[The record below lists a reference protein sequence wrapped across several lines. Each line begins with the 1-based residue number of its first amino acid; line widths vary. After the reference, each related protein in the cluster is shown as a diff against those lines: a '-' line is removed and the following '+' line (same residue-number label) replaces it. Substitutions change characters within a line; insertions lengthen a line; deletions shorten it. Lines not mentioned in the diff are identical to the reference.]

1 MSKKQKSK
9 KKKTEKKKMSGKRRA
24 APSVTTTDI
33 AGSKEIQ
40 GLFLNMIANQLA
52 RKTQQRSREIAK
64 PIRQETK
71 PQILAA
77 RWIGNYLFENGMT
90 KTLSTVSAET
100 GGVIKTIGLPYPI
113 AEDFK
118 FRGNKPFFRQLVNNL
133 RPNLDKPRPLPKPAS
148 TTVVGTEVSTTVAQ
162 PAKSRD
168 IGGKRHAKRDATET
182 EDRHHHHHH
191 HSKRDS
197 GRRHHHHRRETETE
211 TYESRRHHRRSGHGH
226 HHRRE
231 EPTYSESYVS
241 TSTYGAVKARDIPK
255 TKPVSQ
261 RPKAPGKLTFK
272 ERVARLLMKS
282 NLAVETSF
290 EFELQGGM
298 DGYYPASQGQP
309 QVFQPPTAK
318 SATSRTGIPSD
329 QYYEEED
336 EEEDGYYYDASTHK
350 STRKTEST
358 AKTSSKTPSSA
369 KSGSTSTK
377 SSSAKSE
384 SSSAAQPSSSKKS
397 STKKS
402 DTSSSSGDEG
412 ASASDPE
419 AEEDEEDEEEDHKGK
434 NEEEEE
440 EEEDHGEEEGEGEE

>member
-1 MSKKQKSK
+1 
-9 KKKTEKKKMSGKRRA
+9 MSGKRRA

-52 RKTQQRSREIAK
+52 RKSQQRSNQIAQH
-64 PIRQETK
+64 IRQETK

-77 RWIGNYLFENGMT
+77 KWIGNYLFENGMT

-118 FRGNKPFFRQLVNNL
+118 FRGNKPFFRQLVSNL

-148 TTVVGTEVSTTVAQ
+148 TTVVGTEVSTTAAQ
-162 PAKSRD
+162 PTKSRD
-168 IGGKRHAKRDATET
+168 ISGNRRRDGTET
-182 EDRHHHHHH
+182 ETKHRHHHH

-197 GRRHHHHRRETETE
+197 GKRHHHPHRQTETD
-211 TYESRRHHRRSGHGH
+211 TYESKRRHHRSGGHGR
-226 HHRRE
+226 HHRRH

-241 TSTYGAVKARDIPK
+241 TSTYGAVKSREIPK
-255 TKPVSQ
+255 TKPVNE
-261 RPKAPGKLTFK
+261 RPKVPGKLTFK
-272 ERVARLLMKS
+272 ERVQRLLMKS

-290 EFELQGGM
+290 EFEWQPGM
-298 DGYYPASQGQP
+298 DGSAYYPAGQN

-336 EEEDGYYYDASTHK
+336 EEEDGYYYDASTHR
-350 STRKTEST
+350 STRKTAST
-358 AKTSSKTPSSA
+358 AKSPSSA
-369 KSGSTSTK
+369 KSGTTTSTHT
-377 SSSAKSE
+377 STAK
-384 SSSAAQPSSSKKS
+384 SSSAAQPSSSTKKS

-402 DTSSSSGDEG
+402 STAKSDTSSSSSSSSSSGDEG

-419 AEEDEEDEEEDHKGK
+419 AEEDEEEDHKG
-434 NEEEEE
+434 EEEEE
-440 EEEDHGEEEGEGEE
+440 EEEDHGEEEDK